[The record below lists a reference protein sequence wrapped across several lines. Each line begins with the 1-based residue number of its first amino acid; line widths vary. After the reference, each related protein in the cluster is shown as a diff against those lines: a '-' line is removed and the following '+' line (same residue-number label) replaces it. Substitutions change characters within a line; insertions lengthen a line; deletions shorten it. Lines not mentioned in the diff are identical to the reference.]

1 MGEKKLKKC
10 KERSEGDLVNFLV
23 SSDGSRFRKGNTIS
37 SLIVW
42 IQGGSRTMRFIG
54 AGVGGSNMSLIAVEE
69 DSTAE
74 EIRRSTFLPAA
85 GILCKGRTPGER
97 DAPVTCLAG

>member
-1 MGEKKLKKC
+1 MSTAVLQTKGRGQGGRVDEWPGFIVELRPGDRHSRAFIVWTGCWGEKNPKKC

-42 IQGGSRTMRFIG
+42 IQGEV
-54 AGVGGSNMSLIAVEE
+54 VGPCVL
-69 DSTAE
+69 
-74 EIRRSTFLPAA
+74 
-85 GILCKGRTPGER
+85 
-97 DAPVTCLAG
+97 

>member
-1 MGEKKLKKC
+1 MTGTVEHLLCGLTVGGKKNPKKC

-42 IQGGSRTMRFIG
+42 IQGEV
-54 AGVGGSNMSLIAVEE
+54 VGPCVL
-69 DSTAE
+69 
-74 EIRRSTFLPAA
+74 
-85 GILCKGRTPGER
+85 
-97 DAPVTCLAG
+97 